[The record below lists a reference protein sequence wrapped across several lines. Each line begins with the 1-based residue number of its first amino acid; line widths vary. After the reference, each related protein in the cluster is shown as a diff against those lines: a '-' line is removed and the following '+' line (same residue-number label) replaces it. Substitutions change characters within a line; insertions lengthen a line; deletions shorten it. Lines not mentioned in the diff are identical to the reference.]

1 MFTKI
6 DIEKFGLY
14 NDFKWD
20 TLPALGRVNIIY
32 GRNYSGKT
40 TLSRIFDSVS
50 LGKLHKDYLD
60 GKFKLYTDETT
71 PTTVT
76 ESNKGNQGDRN
87 FYTSH

>member
-14 NDFKWD
+14 KDFEWN

-40 TLSRIFDSVS
+40 TLSF
-50 LGKLHKDYLD
+50 GPAPH
-60 GKFKLYTDETT
+60 
-71 PTTVT
+71 
-76 ESNKGNQGDRN
+76 
-87 FYTSH
+87 

>member
-50 LGKLHKDYLD
+50 LCKLHKDYCGILISSD
-60 GKFKLYTDETT
+60 KNFPFFKY
-71 PTTVT
+71 
-76 ESNKGNQGDRN
+76 
-87 FYTSH
+87 